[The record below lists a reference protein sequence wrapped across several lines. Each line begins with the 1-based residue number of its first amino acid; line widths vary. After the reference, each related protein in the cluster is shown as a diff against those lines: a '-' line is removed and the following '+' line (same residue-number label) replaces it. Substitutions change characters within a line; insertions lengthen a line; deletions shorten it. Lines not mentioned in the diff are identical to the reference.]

1 MRANYLDVETQIVAV
16 VRNKA
21 LQQAPRIVHGDV
33 STGTT
38 NVPVA
43 LRPALAIT
51 ELWLLQMHI
60 SATKQT
66 LSWLPV
72 GQGTGAKLVFQHC
85 WLSETRGVRDI
96 YSRELFMHHL
106 AP

>member
-21 LQQAPRIVHGDV
+21 LQQEPRIVHGDV

-38 NVPVA
+38 NVPPVA

-51 ELWLLQMHI
+51 EVWLLQMHI
-60 SATKQT
+60 PATKQT

-72 GQGTGAKLVFQHC
+72 G
-85 WLSETRGVRDI
+85 
-96 YSRELFMHHL
+96 
-106 AP
+106 